1 MNEEVLLTSIMM
13 DIEPRDIN
21 REIMFRE
28 RKTYLIDSPLRAEIE
43 VLILSGNSFSHSII
57 KAYEQHTEDLEERL
71 KNFEKGYVLLDN
83 SALCSESPPHEG
95 SRRRG
100 GGRSLNRDE
109 YDKSEITRLE
119 RGKKMQ
125 RPHR

>member
-28 RKTYLIDSPLRAEIE
+28 RKTYLIDSPLRDEIE

-83 SALCSESPPHEG
+83 SSPLTPPSG
-95 SRRRG
+95 LPLL
-100 GGRSLNRDE
+100 RSLNSGE

-119 RGKKMQ
+119 RGNKMQ
-125 RPHR
+125 RSHR